1 MLFGLGKLL
10 RGRPGRTVADAPALA
25 GVLATRSRILAE
37 RAITEYTRMRVG
49 PSWPRL
55 FAEAAFQE
63 ALGCACRSAAPLALV
78 WLVRVARLAPAEVAG
93 AGPVAHQDAWDRVVA
108 SAAARAARDL
118 APGAHDEAAG
128 THGGQAVGQATGR
141 AAGLLEDAFARPP
154 AGLSEAVTPCEA
166 ACFALM
172 LPLDRAFTDDDRET
186 IRNTLRLLLA
196 EVHEDFAR
204 HLDMGALIEAG
215 RRA

>member
-1 MLFGLGKLL
+1 VLFGLGKLL
-10 RGRPGRTVADAPALA
+10 RRRPGRTVADAPALA

-49 PSWPRL
+49 RSWPRL

-78 WLVRVARLAPAEVAG
+78 WVVRVARLAPAEIAG
-93 AGPVAHQDAWDRVVA
+93 AGPVAHRDAWDRVLA

-118 APGAHDEAAG
+118 APAAHDEAAG
-128 THGGQAVGQATGR
+128 MDGGR

-204 HLDMGALIEAG
+204 HLDVPALIEAG
-215 RRA
+215 PGA